1 MSPPKEGQT
10 APLFVAKDVEDNDVD
25 LNKLNGKYILLDFWA
40 TWCGPCMAAVPLVK
54 KLRANFSSDSLVI
67 IGINKDN
74 DFNKFKKEIEQSK
87 MNWRQIFDN
96 KNIISSLYGVT
107 AIPVTLLINKH
118 GVIIYRS
125 LGLSINNEKQIESFL
140 KNN

>member
-1 MSPPKEGQT
+1 
-10 APLFVAKDVEDNDVD
+10 
-25 LNKLNGKYILLDFWA
+25 
-40 TWCGPCMAAVPLVK
+40 MAAVPLVK